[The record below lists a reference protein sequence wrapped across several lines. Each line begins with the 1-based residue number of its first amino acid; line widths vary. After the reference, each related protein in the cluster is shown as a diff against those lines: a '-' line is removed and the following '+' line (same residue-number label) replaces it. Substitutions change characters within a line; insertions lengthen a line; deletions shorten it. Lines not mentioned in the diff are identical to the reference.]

1 MLRSHGSSR
10 LGLNS
15 YFTPPLPNRIVPTQ
29 TALNFAAQRRCVW
42 GRISFEV
49 SPLFCPRL
57 RLLLP
62 SQDCTP
68 LGCDS
73 CYLHK
78 IVPRPN
84 QNPGLS
90 KTNVQQR
97 TFFNFKGNRERS
109 CKVFQFIP
117 GIEVILLLL
126 EVLTIKVIP
135 MRQERRIISLFCLH

>member
-1 MLRSHGSSR
+1 MGEDFLRRVPFILSEVAT
-10 LGLNS
+10 LVT
-15 YFTPPLPNRIVPTQ
+15 FT
-29 TALNFAAQRRCVW
+29 
-42 GRISFEV
+42 S
-49 SPLFCPRL
+49 
-57 RLLLP
+57 
-62 SQDCTP
+62 
-68 LGCDS
+68 
-73 CYLHK
+73 
-78 IVPRPN
+78 VPRPN